1 MVINMKDIFSK
12 IIDQIT
18 TGHSVVLCSIIA
30 GSGSVP
36 RGAGA
41 KMAIFDDGK
50 TIGTIGGGAVE
61 LNATKLATDVHRT
74 KASKTHSYI
83 LTKNEIS
90 DIGMIC
96 GGNVT
101 VFFQYIESG
110 DANAVSLFQAAI
122 DSIDGRKDSWLITKL
137 EDSGAVSEMGLFEKH
152 NGLVGME
159 LPLDVLSPLLCSK
172 AVLHK
177 TEEGAL
183 KHMLYIEP
191 LSSSGT
197 VYIFGGGHVGLE
209 LMKRLSEVD
218 FNVTVFDDR
227 ERLALNPLF
236 SDKIR
241 LMIGKY
247 DSIDIPIT
255 ESDYIVIMTPG
266 HQADYEVLRFS
277 LKTKARYVGCI
288 GSRHKV
294 MATRNRL
301 MAEGFTKEDCDRIYA
316 PIGLNIGAQTPAE
329 IAISIAAQ
337 LIAVRAGKDQSDLH
351 FI

>member
-1 MVINMKDIFSK
+1 MRAIFSK
-12 IIDQIT
+12 IINQIT

-41 KMAIFDDGK
+41 KMAVFDDGN

-61 LNATKLATDVHRT
+61 LNAIKLATDVHST
-74 KASKTHSYI
+74 KVSKMHSYI
-83 LTKNEIS
+83 LSKNEIS

-101 VFFQYIESG
+101 VFFQYIKSG
-110 DANAVSLFQAAI
+110 DENAISLFRAAI

-137 EDSGAVSEMGLFEKH
+137 EDSDAACEMGLFEKY
-152 NGLVGME
+152 NGLTGME
-159 LPLDVLSPLLCSK
+159 LPLDMLFPLLCSK
-172 AVLHK
+172 AVFHK
-177 TEEGAL
+177 PEEGTF

-191 LSSSGT
+191 LSRSGT

-209 LMKRLSEVD
+209 LMKRLSEID

-227 ERLALNPLF
+227 ERLALEPLF

-247 DSIDIPIT
+247 DSIDLPIT

-277 LKTKARYVGCI
+277 LKTKARYIGCI
-288 GSRHKV
+288 GSKHKIV
-294 MATRNRL
+294 ATRNRL
-301 MAEGFTKEDCDRIYA
+301 IEDGFTQKDCNRIYS

-337 LIAVRAGKDQSDLH
+337 LISVRAGKDQNELR